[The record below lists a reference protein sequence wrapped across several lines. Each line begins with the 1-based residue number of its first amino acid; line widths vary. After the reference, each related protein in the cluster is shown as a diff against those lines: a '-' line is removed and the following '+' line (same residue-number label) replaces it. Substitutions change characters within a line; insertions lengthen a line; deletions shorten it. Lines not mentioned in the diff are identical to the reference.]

1 MKDTASSCMVVATLI
16 ATVMFAAAFSV
27 PGGNDDD
34 TGRPIFLT
42 KKSFL
47 VFAISD
53 ALALFSSATSILIF
67 LSILTSR
74 YAEEDFLESLPNR
87 LIIGLATLFISVA
100 TMMIAFCATLFIVL
114 GPELVWV
121 ANPMALVA
129 CVPSQGRKPNSFL
142 FPVSSTPGNLPVTVF
157 LSGHLPI
164 SQLSGTGTKEDP
176 RAPRHAHFHGRRVR
190 RFSGDAPPPPASPAA
205 DQHPYLPGS
214 PIRALH
220 VPLLGIFVSVS
231 PPNSLSGEVPATFS
245 TPIPARALGSVLLPF
260 WCENYLSWSASVE
273 LWFMGQGYEDHL
285 VTQEADIPEAYKTCF
300 KFWTQAKGLYTNDIQ
315 RLYKV
320 ASAIVHLS
328 QQDLDL
334 STYIGQIASLKEQ
347 FLTVMPLTPDVGA
360 QQTQLDKF
368 FMVLTLIGLRPDL
381 EPIRDQILGS
391 SSVPSLDDVF
401 ARLLRISSTQT
412 LPSDSASDSSV
423 LVSQTTSRGGRS
435 GTRGRG
441 QRPHCTYCNK
451 LGHTRDRCYQ
461 LHGRPPRTAHMAQ
474 SSDSPL
480 PQPPSSSASQ
490 TSQASIAS
498 VAQPGNASACLTH
511 TSSLGPWILDS
522 GASDHLSGNK
532 DLFSSITTTS
542 DLPTVTLA
550 NGSQTVAKGIGL
562 ALPLPSLPLTSVLY
576 TPECPFNLISIS
588 KITRTLNCSITFSDK
603 FVTLQDR
610 STGKTIGI
618 GRESQGLYH
627 LTSDSSPAVCIS
639 TDAPLLIHNRL
650 GHPSLS
656 KFQKMVPRFS
666 TLSSLPCESCQLGKH
681 TRVSFPKRLNNR
693 AKSPFELVHTDV
705 WGPCRT
711 ASTLGFQYF
720 VTFIDDYSRC
730 TWLFLM
736 KNRAELFSI
745 FQKFYTEIQTQFN
758 ISIRVLRSDNAREYF
773 SAQFTSFMSHHGI
786 LHQSSCAHTP
796 QQNGVAERKNRH
808 LVETART
815 LLLHS
820 HVPFR
825 FWGDAVLTACYLIN
839 RMPSSVLH
847 DQIPHSLLFPDQ
859 PLYFLPPRVFG
870 CTCFVHIL
878 TPGQDKLSAKA
889 MKCLFLGYSRLQK
902 GYRCYS
908 LETHRYFISADV
920 TFFEDSPF
928 FSTTSE
934 SLPVSEVLPI
944 PIVSPPDAM
953 PPRPLQVYHRR
964 PRVVAPLPF
973 LRHLLTHFLSLRL
986 HLPRLCLLLMTYP
999 LLFGKA
1005 GDRQWWMKWLLCTL
1019 MALGNLVVLPS
1030 GKSTVGCRWVYA
1042 VKVGPDG
1049 QVDRLKA
1056 RLVAK
1061 GYTQVYGSD
1070 YGDTFSPVAKIASV
1084 RLLLSMAAMCSW
1096 PLYQLDIKNA
1106 FLHGDLARKFI
1117 WSNLLCIYLV
1127 VYVDDI
1133 VITGSDQDGI
1143 QKLKQHL
1150 FTHFQTKDL
1159 GKLKYFLGIEIAQSS
1174 SGVVLSQRKTGEPLG
1189 DPGRY
1194 RRLVGKL
1201 NYLTITRPDISFPV
1215 SVVSQFLQSPCDSH
1229 WDAVIRILRYIKSTP
1244 GQGVL
1249 YENRGHTQVVGYT
1262 DADWAGSPTD
1272 RRSTSG
1278 YCVFIGG
1285 NLISWKSKK
1294 QDVVARSSAEAE
1306 YRAMALATCELIW
1319 LRHLLQELRF
1329 GKDEQMK
1336 LICDN
1341 QAALHI
1347 ASNPVFHERT
1357 KHIEVDCHFIRE
1369 KIASG
1374 CVATSFVNSNDQLA
1388 DIFTKS
1394 LRGRAASNY
1403 VKGQMLWMLMIRLF
1417 KGKLCFFIYDVC
1429 FLSTTYLWPKSIVA
1443 HNFIQVIVEVPCKV
1457 RSQMGLG
1464 QCKKCYCKPTFD
1476 QAKYVCANSNFIEE
1490 KVNMLISSKLKENH
1504 NSIYSGRASN
1514 ILPMFLHNTLISG
1527 FIAAEREL
1535 PVTDGVLP
1543 AFQGRGVGLYTMAAD
1558 SSSVDVILDFL
1569 RRNRFTRAEA
1579 ALRSELGN
1587 RPDLNGFLQKLTL
1600 EEKADSGNVAGVEAA
1615 NGDGSQAQGS
1625 GSKELVIVKEIECG
1639 ERNKPPSGD
1648 ATNMRSDKNFAFS
1661 KGSEDTV
1668 LDLYTWKF
1676 NADPYR
1682 NEGGSSGVSTKN
1694 NSNSNSVLELQVYE
1708 QSRYRIGELSDAV
1721 ASKDAKSGEEE
1732 IGFSGEKRG
1741 SWVGS
1746 SSEKDGKRK
1755 AEMGGIRAAIK
1766 EQVDEVGRALY
1777 FGKSQGS
1784 SELKTISSLNFPLVL
1799 ECQKEELPRLPPV
1812 KLKSEEKPLNISWEE
1827 KFEHEGCISNGDAY
1841 VVVGGK
1847 RTAGGS
1853 WLSVSQGIAE
1863 DTSDLV
1869 SGFATVGD
1877 GLSESIDYPNEYWD
1891 SDEYDD
1897 DDDVGYMRQPIED
1910 ETWFLAHEI
1919 DYPSDNEKGTGHGS
1933 VPDPQERG
1941 PTKDEDDDQS
1951 FAEED
1956 SYFSGEQYFPAKHVA
1971 PVSASDDPIG
1981 LSVTEMDLSLRQM
1994 NLSMLRDG
2002 KVMNDCGRP
2011 RLDDNC
2017 MDDDQHGSVRSI
2029 GVGINSDAADIGSEV
2044 KNHPDGGFSFPP
2056 PLRDG
2061 QLVQASSSKSLWSNN
2076 CNAPTS
2082 DETDDCLNAL
2092 MRNAD
2097 MLASWRRKSSDSS
2110 PVKSSKD
2117 EIMLMLLDQRTL
2129 LPSTLSNYGYNERGH
2144 VKKEEDEKTGGAREE
2159 DPGVSLE
2166 DEEAAA
2172 VQEQV
2177 RQIKAQEEEFE
2188 TFNLKIVHRKNR
2200 HVSPHLKNLL
2210 NY

>member
-1 MKDTASSCMVVATLI
+1 MATKTSI
-16 ATVMFAAAFSV
+16 
-27 PGGNDDD
+27 
-34 TGRPIFLT
+34 
-42 KKSFL
+42 
-47 VFAISD
+47 
-53 ALALFSSATSILIF
+53 FSSV
-67 LSILTSR
+67 
-74 YAEEDFLESLPNR
+74 
-87 LIIGLATLFISVA
+87 IS
-100 TMMIAFCATLFIVL
+100 
-114 GPELVWV
+114 
-121 ANPMALVA
+121 
-129 CVPSQGRKPNSFL
+129 
-142 FPVSSTPGNLPVTVF
+142 
-157 LSGHLPI
+157 
-164 SQLSGTGTKEDP
+164 
-176 RAPRHAHFHGRRVR
+176 
-190 RFSGDAPPPPASPAA
+190 
-205 DQHPYLPGS
+205 GS
-214 PIRALH
+214 PMITSEKL
-220 VPLLGIFVSVS
+220 V
-231 PPNSLSGEVPATFS
+231 
-245 TPIPARALGSVLLPF
+245 GSD
-260 WCENYLSWSASVE
+260 NYLSWSASVE

-285 VTQEADIPEAYKTCF
+285 VTQEADIPEVDRVQWRKIDAQLCSVLWQSVDPRILLHLQAYKTCF

-773 SAQFTSFMSHHGI
+773 SAPFTSFMSHHGI

-973 LRHLLTHFLSLRL
+973 PEAPADSLPIPSASPAPALPSPNDLPIAVRKGTRSTRNPHPIYNFLSYHRL
-986 HLPRLCLLLMTYP
+986 SSPYSAFVSAISSVSLPKSTHEALSHP
-999 LLFGKA
+999 GW
-1005 GDRQWWMKWLLCTL
+1005 RQAMVDE
-1019 MALGNLVVLPS
+1019 MAALHSNGTWDLVVLPS

-1106 FLHGDLARKFI
+1106 FLHGDLAEEVYMEQPPGFVAQGESGLVCRLRRSLYGLKQSPRAWFGRF
-1117 WSNLLCIYLV
+1117 SSVVQEFGMLRSTADHSVFYHHNSLGQCIYLV

-1174 SGVVLSQRKTGEPLG
+1174 SGVVLSQRKYALDILEETGMLDCKPVDTPMDPNVKLVPGQGEPLG

-1394 LRGRAASNY
+1394 LRGPRIKYICN
-1403 VKGQMLWMLMIRLF
+1403 
-1417 KGKLCFFIYDVC
+1417 KLGAYDV
-1429 FLSTTYLWPKSIVA
+1429 YA
-1443 HNFIQVIVEVPCKV
+1443 
-1457 RSQMGLG
+1457 
-1464 QCKKCYCKPTFD
+1464 
-1476 QAKYVCANSNFIEE
+1476 
-1490 KVNMLISSKLKENH
+1490 
-1504 NSIYSGRASN
+1504 
-1514 ILPMFLHNTLISG
+1514 
-1527 FIAAEREL
+1527 
-1535 PVTDGVLP
+1535 P
-1543 AFQGRGVGLYTMAAD
+1543 A
-1558 SSSVDVILDFL
+1558 
-1569 RRNRFTRAEA
+1569 
-1579 ALRSELGN
+1579 
-1587 RPDLNGFLQKLTL
+1587 
-1600 EEKADSGNVAGVEAA
+1600 
-1615 NGDGSQAQGS
+1615 
-1625 GSKELVIVKEIECG
+1625 
-1639 ERNKPPSGD
+1639 
-1648 ATNMRSDKNFAFS
+1648 
-1661 KGSEDTV
+1661 
-1668 LDLYTWKF
+1668 
-1676 NADPYR
+1676 
-1682 NEGGSSGVSTKN
+1682 
-1694 NSNSNSVLELQVYE
+1694 
-1708 QSRYRIGELSDAV
+1708 
-1721 ASKDAKSGEEE
+1721 
-1732 IGFSGEKRG
+1732 
-1741 SWVGS
+1741 
-1746 SSEKDGKRK
+1746 
-1755 AEMGGIRAAIK
+1755 
-1766 EQVDEVGRALY
+1766 
-1777 FGKSQGS
+1777 
-1784 SELKTISSLNFPLVL
+1784 
-1799 ECQKEELPRLPPV
+1799 
-1812 KLKSEEKPLNISWEE
+1812 
-1827 KFEHEGCISNGDAY
+1827 
-1841 VVVGGK
+1841 
-1847 RTAGGS
+1847 
-1853 WLSVSQGIAE
+1853 
-1863 DTSDLV
+1863 
-1869 SGFATVGD
+1869 
-1877 GLSESIDYPNEYWD
+1877 
-1891 SDEYDD
+1891 
-1897 DDDVGYMRQPIED
+1897 
-1910 ETWFLAHEI
+1910 
-1919 DYPSDNEKGTGHGS
+1919 
-1933 VPDPQERG
+1933 
-1941 PTKDEDDDQS
+1941 
-1951 FAEED
+1951 
-1956 SYFSGEQYFPAKHVA
+1956 
-1971 PVSASDDPIG
+1971 
-1981 LSVTEMDLSLRQM
+1981 
-1994 NLSMLRDG
+1994 
-2002 KVMNDCGRP
+2002 
-2011 RLDDNC
+2011 
-2017 MDDDQHGSVRSI
+2017 
-2029 GVGINSDAADIGSEV
+2029 
-2044 KNHPDGGFSFPP
+2044 
-2056 PLRDG
+2056 
-2061 QLVQASSSKSLWSNN
+2061 
-2076 CNAPTS
+2076 
-2082 DETDDCLNAL
+2082 
-2092 MRNAD
+2092 
-2097 MLASWRRKSSDSS
+2097 
-2110 PVKSSKD
+2110 
-2117 EIMLMLLDQRTL
+2117 
-2129 LPSTLSNYGYNERGH
+2129 
-2144 VKKEEDEKTGGAREE
+2144 
-2159 DPGVSLE
+2159 
-2166 DEEAAA
+2166 
-2172 VQEQV
+2172 
-2177 RQIKAQEEEFE
+2177 
-2188 TFNLKIVHRKNR
+2188 
-2200 HVSPHLKNLL
+2200 
-2210 NY
+2210 

>member
-1 MKDTASSCMVVATLI
+1 MTTKNQIFT
-16 ATVMFAAAFSV
+16 SV
-27 PGGNDDD
+27 
-34 TGRPIFLT
+34 
-42 KKSFL
+42 
-47 VFAISD
+47 
-53 ALALFSSATSILIF
+53 
-67 LSILTSR
+67 
-74 YAEEDFLESLPNR
+74 
-87 LIIGLATLFISVA
+87 
-100 TMMIAFCATLFIVL
+100 
-114 GPELVWV
+114 
-121 ANPMALVA
+121 
-129 CVPSQGRKPNSFL
+129 
-142 FPVSSTPGNLPVTVF
+142 
-157 LSGHLPI
+157 LSG
-164 SQLSGTGTKEDP
+164 
-176 RAPRHAHFHGRRVR
+176 
-190 RFSGDAPPPPASPAA
+190 SP
-205 DQHPYLPGS
+205 LITSEKLVGS
-214 PIRALH
+214 
-220 VPLLGIFVSVS
+220 
-231 PPNSLSGEVPATFS
+231 
-245 TPIPARALGSVLLPF
+245 
-260 WCENYLSWSASVE
+260 ENYLSWSASVE

-285 VTQEADIPEAYKTCF
+285 VTQEADIPEVDRVQWRKIDAQLCSVLWQSVDPRILLHLQAYKTCF

-334 STYIGQIASLKEQ
+334 STYIGQIASLKEE

-973 LRHLLTHFLSLRL
+973 AEAPADSLPIPSASPAPALPSPNDLPIAVRKGTRSTRNPHPIYNFLSYHRL
-986 HLPRLCLLLMTYP
+986 SSPYSAFVSAISSVSLPKSTHEALSHP
-999 LLFGKA
+999 GW
-1005 GDRQWWMKWLLCTL
+1005 RQAMVDE
-1019 MALGNLVVLPS
+1019 MAALHSNGTWDLVVLPS

-1106 FLHGDLARKFI
+1106 FLHGDLAEEVYMEQPPGFVAQGESGLVCRLRRSLYGLKQSPRAWF
-1117 WSNLLCIYLV
+1117 SRFSSVVQEFGMLRSTADHSVFYHHNSLGQCIYLV

-1174 SGVVLSQRKTGEPLG
+1174 SGVVLSQRKYALDILEETGMLDCKPVDTPMDPNVKLVPGQGEPLG

-1394 LRGRAASNY
+1394 LRGPRIKYICN
-1403 VKGQMLWMLMIRLF
+1403 
-1417 KGKLCFFIYDVC
+1417 KLGAYDV
-1429 FLSTTYLWPKSIVA
+1429 YA
-1443 HNFIQVIVEVPCKV
+1443 
-1457 RSQMGLG
+1457 
-1464 QCKKCYCKPTFD
+1464 
-1476 QAKYVCANSNFIEE
+1476 
-1490 KVNMLISSKLKENH
+1490 
-1504 NSIYSGRASN
+1504 
-1514 ILPMFLHNTLISG
+1514 
-1527 FIAAEREL
+1527 
-1535 PVTDGVLP
+1535 P
-1543 AFQGRGVGLYTMAAD
+1543 A
-1558 SSSVDVILDFL
+1558 
-1569 RRNRFTRAEA
+1569 
-1579 ALRSELGN
+1579 
-1587 RPDLNGFLQKLTL
+1587 
-1600 EEKADSGNVAGVEAA
+1600 
-1615 NGDGSQAQGS
+1615 
-1625 GSKELVIVKEIECG
+1625 
-1639 ERNKPPSGD
+1639 
-1648 ATNMRSDKNFAFS
+1648 
-1661 KGSEDTV
+1661 
-1668 LDLYTWKF
+1668 
-1676 NADPYR
+1676 
-1682 NEGGSSGVSTKN
+1682 
-1694 NSNSNSVLELQVYE
+1694 
-1708 QSRYRIGELSDAV
+1708 
-1721 ASKDAKSGEEE
+1721 
-1732 IGFSGEKRG
+1732 
-1741 SWVGS
+1741 
-1746 SSEKDGKRK
+1746 
-1755 AEMGGIRAAIK
+1755 
-1766 EQVDEVGRALY
+1766 
-1777 FGKSQGS
+1777 
-1784 SELKTISSLNFPLVL
+1784 
-1799 ECQKEELPRLPPV
+1799 
-1812 KLKSEEKPLNISWEE
+1812 
-1827 KFEHEGCISNGDAY
+1827 
-1841 VVVGGK
+1841 
-1847 RTAGGS
+1847 
-1853 WLSVSQGIAE
+1853 
-1863 DTSDLV
+1863 
-1869 SGFATVGD
+1869 
-1877 GLSESIDYPNEYWD
+1877 
-1891 SDEYDD
+1891 
-1897 DDDVGYMRQPIED
+1897 
-1910 ETWFLAHEI
+1910 
-1919 DYPSDNEKGTGHGS
+1919 
-1933 VPDPQERG
+1933 
-1941 PTKDEDDDQS
+1941 
-1951 FAEED
+1951 
-1956 SYFSGEQYFPAKHVA
+1956 
-1971 PVSASDDPIG
+1971 
-1981 LSVTEMDLSLRQM
+1981 
-1994 NLSMLRDG
+1994 
-2002 KVMNDCGRP
+2002 
-2011 RLDDNC
+2011 
-2017 MDDDQHGSVRSI
+2017 
-2029 GVGINSDAADIGSEV
+2029 
-2044 KNHPDGGFSFPP
+2044 
-2056 PLRDG
+2056 
-2061 QLVQASSSKSLWSNN
+2061 
-2076 CNAPTS
+2076 
-2082 DETDDCLNAL
+2082 
-2092 MRNAD
+2092 
-2097 MLASWRRKSSDSS
+2097 
-2110 PVKSSKD
+2110 
-2117 EIMLMLLDQRTL
+2117 
-2129 LPSTLSNYGYNERGH
+2129 
-2144 VKKEEDEKTGGAREE
+2144 
-2159 DPGVSLE
+2159 
-2166 DEEAAA
+2166 
-2172 VQEQV
+2172 
-2177 RQIKAQEEEFE
+2177 
-2188 TFNLKIVHRKNR
+2188 
-2200 HVSPHLKNLL
+2200 
-2210 NY
+2210 

>member
-1 MKDTASSCMVVATLI
+1 MITSEK
-16 ATVMFAAAFSV
+16 
-27 PGGNDDD
+27 
-34 TGRPIFLT
+34 
-42 KKSFL
+42 L
-47 VFAISD
+47 V
-53 ALALFSSATSILIF
+53 
-67 LSILTSR
+67 
-74 YAEEDFLESLPNR
+74 
-87 LIIGLATLFISVA
+87 
-100 TMMIAFCATLFIVL
+100 
-114 GPELVWV
+114 
-121 ANPMALVA
+121 
-129 CVPSQGRKPNSFL
+129 
-142 FPVSSTPGNLPVTVF
+142 
-157 LSGHLPI
+157 
-164 SQLSGTGTKEDP
+164 
-176 RAPRHAHFHGRRVR
+176 
-190 RFSGDAPPPPASPAA
+190 
-205 DQHPYLPGS
+205 GS
-214 PIRALH
+214 
-220 VPLLGIFVSVS
+220 
-231 PPNSLSGEVPATFS
+231 
-245 TPIPARALGSVLLPF
+245 
-260 WCENYLSWSASVE
+260 ENYLSWSASVE

-285 VTQEADIPEAYKTCF
+285 ITQEADIPEVDRVQWRKIDAQLCSVLWQSVDPRILLHLQAYKTCF

-328 QQDLDL
+328 QQDLVL

-368 FMVLTLIGLRPDL
+368 FMVLTLIGLRSDL

-423 LVSQTTSRGGRS
+423 LVSQL
-435 GTRGRG
+435 
-441 QRPHCTYCNK
+441 P
-451 LGHTRDRCYQ
+451 LEEDAV

-730 TWLFLM
+730 TCP
-736 KNRAELFSI
+736 I
-745 FQKFYTEIQTQFN
+745 
-758 ISIRVLRSDNAREYF
+758 YF
-773 SAQFTSFMSHHGI
+773 VYVSSWI

-815 LLLHS
+815 LRLHN

-825 FWGDAVLTACYLIN
+825 FWGDAVFTACYLIN

-934 SLPVSEVLPI
+934 SLPVSDVLPI

-973 LRHLLTHFLSLRL
+973 PEAPADSLPIPSASPAPALPSPNDLPIAVRKGTRSTRNPHPIYNFLSYHRL
-986 HLPRLCLLLMTYP
+986 SSPYSAFVSAISSVSLPKSTHEALSHP
-999 LLFGKA
+999 GW
-1005 GDRQWWMKWLLCTL
+1005 RQAMVDE
-1019 MALGNLVVLPS
+1019 MAALHSNGTWDLVVLPS

-1096 PLYQLDIKNA
+1096 SLYQLDIKNA
-1106 FLHGDLARKFI
+1106 FLHGDLAEEVYMEQPPGFVAQGESGLVCRLRRSLYGLKQSPRAWF
-1117 WSNLLCIYLV
+1117 SRFSSVVQEFGMLRSTADHSVFYHHNSLGQCIYLV

-1174 SGVVLSQRKTGEPLG
+1174 SGVVLSQRKYALDILEETGMLDCKPVDTPMDPNVKLVPGQGEPLG

-1306 YRAMALATCELIW
+1306 YRAIALATCELIW

-1347 ASNPVFHERT
+1347 ASNPIFHERT

-1394 LRGRAASNY
+1394 LRGPRIKYICN
-1403 VKGQMLWMLMIRLF
+1403 
-1417 KGKLCFFIYDVC
+1417 KLGAYDV
-1429 FLSTTYLWPKSIVA
+1429 YA
-1443 HNFIQVIVEVPCKV
+1443 
-1457 RSQMGLG
+1457 
-1464 QCKKCYCKPTFD
+1464 
-1476 QAKYVCANSNFIEE
+1476 
-1490 KVNMLISSKLKENH
+1490 
-1504 NSIYSGRASN
+1504 
-1514 ILPMFLHNTLISG
+1514 
-1527 FIAAEREL
+1527 
-1535 PVTDGVLP
+1535 P
-1543 AFQGRGVGLYTMAAD
+1543 A
-1558 SSSVDVILDFL
+1558 
-1569 RRNRFTRAEA
+1569 
-1579 ALRSELGN
+1579 
-1587 RPDLNGFLQKLTL
+1587 
-1600 EEKADSGNVAGVEAA
+1600 
-1615 NGDGSQAQGS
+1615 
-1625 GSKELVIVKEIECG
+1625 
-1639 ERNKPPSGD
+1639 
-1648 ATNMRSDKNFAFS
+1648 
-1661 KGSEDTV
+1661 
-1668 LDLYTWKF
+1668 
-1676 NADPYR
+1676 
-1682 NEGGSSGVSTKN
+1682 
-1694 NSNSNSVLELQVYE
+1694 
-1708 QSRYRIGELSDAV
+1708 
-1721 ASKDAKSGEEE
+1721 
-1732 IGFSGEKRG
+1732 
-1741 SWVGS
+1741 
-1746 SSEKDGKRK
+1746 
-1755 AEMGGIRAAIK
+1755 
-1766 EQVDEVGRALY
+1766 
-1777 FGKSQGS
+1777 
-1784 SELKTISSLNFPLVL
+1784 
-1799 ECQKEELPRLPPV
+1799 
-1812 KLKSEEKPLNISWEE
+1812 
-1827 KFEHEGCISNGDAY
+1827 
-1841 VVVGGK
+1841 
-1847 RTAGGS
+1847 
-1853 WLSVSQGIAE
+1853 
-1863 DTSDLV
+1863 
-1869 SGFATVGD
+1869 
-1877 GLSESIDYPNEYWD
+1877 
-1891 SDEYDD
+1891 
-1897 DDDVGYMRQPIED
+1897 
-1910 ETWFLAHEI
+1910 
-1919 DYPSDNEKGTGHGS
+1919 
-1933 VPDPQERG
+1933 
-1941 PTKDEDDDQS
+1941 
-1951 FAEED
+1951 
-1956 SYFSGEQYFPAKHVA
+1956 
-1971 PVSASDDPIG
+1971 
-1981 LSVTEMDLSLRQM
+1981 
-1994 NLSMLRDG
+1994 
-2002 KVMNDCGRP
+2002 
-2011 RLDDNC
+2011 
-2017 MDDDQHGSVRSI
+2017 
-2029 GVGINSDAADIGSEV
+2029 
-2044 KNHPDGGFSFPP
+2044 
-2056 PLRDG
+2056 
-2061 QLVQASSSKSLWSNN
+2061 
-2076 CNAPTS
+2076 
-2082 DETDDCLNAL
+2082 
-2092 MRNAD
+2092 
-2097 MLASWRRKSSDSS
+2097 
-2110 PVKSSKD
+2110 
-2117 EIMLMLLDQRTL
+2117 
-2129 LPSTLSNYGYNERGH
+2129 
-2144 VKKEEDEKTGGAREE
+2144 
-2159 DPGVSLE
+2159 
-2166 DEEAAA
+2166 
-2172 VQEQV
+2172 
-2177 RQIKAQEEEFE
+2177 
-2188 TFNLKIVHRKNR
+2188 
-2200 HVSPHLKNLL
+2200 
-2210 NY
+2210 

>member
-1 MKDTASSCMVVATLI
+1 MTTKNQIFT
-16 ATVMFAAAFSV
+16 SV
-27 PGGNDDD
+27 
-34 TGRPIFLT
+34 
-42 KKSFL
+42 
-47 VFAISD
+47 
-53 ALALFSSATSILIF
+53 
-67 LSILTSR
+67 
-74 YAEEDFLESLPNR
+74 
-87 LIIGLATLFISVA
+87 
-100 TMMIAFCATLFIVL
+100 
-114 GPELVWV
+114 
-121 ANPMALVA
+121 
-129 CVPSQGRKPNSFL
+129 
-142 FPVSSTPGNLPVTVF
+142 
-157 LSGHLPI
+157 LSG
-164 SQLSGTGTKEDP
+164 
-176 RAPRHAHFHGRRVR
+176 
-190 RFSGDAPPPPASPAA
+190 SP
-205 DQHPYLPGS
+205 LITSEKLVGS
-214 PIRALH
+214 
-220 VPLLGIFVSVS
+220 
-231 PPNSLSGEVPATFS
+231 
-245 TPIPARALGSVLLPF
+245 
-260 WCENYLSWSASVE
+260 ENYLSWSASVE

-285 VTQEADIPEAYKTCF
+285 VIQEADIPEVDRVQWRKIDAQPKD
-300 KFWTQAKGLYTNDIQ
+300 YTRMISSVS
-315 RLYKV
+315 YKV

-391 SSVPSLDDVF
+391 SSVLSLDDVF
-401 ARLLRISSTQT
+401 ASLLRLSSTQI

-451 LGHTRDRCYQ
+451 LGHTRDRFYQ

-562 ALPLPSLPLTSVLY
+562 ALPLPSLPLISVLY

-693 AKSPFELVHTDV
+693 AKSPFKLVHTDV

-711 ASTLGFQYF
+711 A
-720 VTFIDDYSRC
+720 DD
-730 TWLFLM
+730 
-736 KNRAELFSI
+736 
-745 FQKFYTEIQTQFN
+745 
-758 ISIRVLRSDNAREYF
+758 AREYF
-773 SAQFTSFMSHHGI
+773 STQFTSFMSHHGI

-839 RMPSSVLH
+839 RQAFRQSHEVPLLGIFQTSEGL
-847 DQIPHSLLFPDQ
+847 SLLF
-859 PLYFLPPRVFG
+859 
-870 CTCFVHIL
+870 
-878 TPGQDKLSAKA
+878 
-889 MKCLFLGYSRLQK
+889 
-902 GYRCYS
+902 

-944 PIVSPPDAM
+944 PIVSPPEAM

-964 PRVVAPLPF
+964 PRIVAPLPF
-973 LRHLLTHFLSLRL
+973 PEAPADSL
-986 HLPRLCLLLMTYP
+986 PIP
-999 LLFGKA
+999 SA
-1005 GDRQWWMKWLLCTL
+1005 SP
-1019 MALGNLVVLPS
+1019 APALPS
-1030 GKSTVGCRWVYA
+1030 PNDLPIAVRKVGCRWVYA

-1106 FLHGDLARKFI
+1106 FLHGDLAEEVYMEQPPGFVAQGESGLVCRLRRSLYGLKQSPRAWF
-1117 WSNLLCIYLV
+1117 SRFSSVVQEFGMLRSTADHSVFYHHNSLGQCIYLV

-1174 SGVVLSQRKTGEPLG
+1174 SGVVLSQRKYALDILEETGMLDCKPVDTPMDPNVKLVPGQGEPLG

-1394 LRGRAASNY
+1394 LRGPRIKYICN
-1403 VKGQMLWMLMIRLF
+1403 
-1417 KGKLCFFIYDVC
+1417 KLGAYDV
-1429 FLSTTYLWPKSIVA
+1429 YA
-1443 HNFIQVIVEVPCKV
+1443 
-1457 RSQMGLG
+1457 
-1464 QCKKCYCKPTFD
+1464 
-1476 QAKYVCANSNFIEE
+1476 
-1490 KVNMLISSKLKENH
+1490 
-1504 NSIYSGRASN
+1504 
-1514 ILPMFLHNTLISG
+1514 
-1527 FIAAEREL
+1527 
-1535 PVTDGVLP
+1535 P
-1543 AFQGRGVGLYTMAAD
+1543 A
-1558 SSSVDVILDFL
+1558 
-1569 RRNRFTRAEA
+1569 
-1579 ALRSELGN
+1579 
-1587 RPDLNGFLQKLTL
+1587 
-1600 EEKADSGNVAGVEAA
+1600 
-1615 NGDGSQAQGS
+1615 
-1625 GSKELVIVKEIECG
+1625 
-1639 ERNKPPSGD
+1639 
-1648 ATNMRSDKNFAFS
+1648 
-1661 KGSEDTV
+1661 
-1668 LDLYTWKF
+1668 
-1676 NADPYR
+1676 
-1682 NEGGSSGVSTKN
+1682 
-1694 NSNSNSVLELQVYE
+1694 
-1708 QSRYRIGELSDAV
+1708 
-1721 ASKDAKSGEEE
+1721 
-1732 IGFSGEKRG
+1732 
-1741 SWVGS
+1741 
-1746 SSEKDGKRK
+1746 
-1755 AEMGGIRAAIK
+1755 
-1766 EQVDEVGRALY
+1766 
-1777 FGKSQGS
+1777 
-1784 SELKTISSLNFPLVL
+1784 
-1799 ECQKEELPRLPPV
+1799 
-1812 KLKSEEKPLNISWEE
+1812 
-1827 KFEHEGCISNGDAY
+1827 
-1841 VVVGGK
+1841 
-1847 RTAGGS
+1847 
-1853 WLSVSQGIAE
+1853 
-1863 DTSDLV
+1863 
-1869 SGFATVGD
+1869 
-1877 GLSESIDYPNEYWD
+1877 
-1891 SDEYDD
+1891 
-1897 DDDVGYMRQPIED
+1897 
-1910 ETWFLAHEI
+1910 
-1919 DYPSDNEKGTGHGS
+1919 
-1933 VPDPQERG
+1933 
-1941 PTKDEDDDQS
+1941 
-1951 FAEED
+1951 
-1956 SYFSGEQYFPAKHVA
+1956 
-1971 PVSASDDPIG
+1971 
-1981 LSVTEMDLSLRQM
+1981 
-1994 NLSMLRDG
+1994 
-2002 KVMNDCGRP
+2002 
-2011 RLDDNC
+2011 
-2017 MDDDQHGSVRSI
+2017 
-2029 GVGINSDAADIGSEV
+2029 
-2044 KNHPDGGFSFPP
+2044 
-2056 PLRDG
+2056 
-2061 QLVQASSSKSLWSNN
+2061 
-2076 CNAPTS
+2076 
-2082 DETDDCLNAL
+2082 
-2092 MRNAD
+2092 
-2097 MLASWRRKSSDSS
+2097 
-2110 PVKSSKD
+2110 
-2117 EIMLMLLDQRTL
+2117 
-2129 LPSTLSNYGYNERGH
+2129 
-2144 VKKEEDEKTGGAREE
+2144 
-2159 DPGVSLE
+2159 
-2166 DEEAAA
+2166 
-2172 VQEQV
+2172 
-2177 RQIKAQEEEFE
+2177 
-2188 TFNLKIVHRKNR
+2188 
-2200 HVSPHLKNLL
+2200 
-2210 NY
+2210 

>member
-1 MKDTASSCMVVATLI
+1 
-16 ATVMFAAAFSV
+16 
-27 PGGNDDD
+27 
-34 TGRPIFLT
+34 
-42 KKSFL
+42 
-47 VFAISD
+47 
-53 ALALFSSATSILIF
+53 
-67 LSILTSR
+67 
-74 YAEEDFLESLPNR
+74 
-87 LIIGLATLFISVA
+87 
-100 TMMIAFCATLFIVL
+100 
-114 GPELVWV
+114 
-121 ANPMALVA
+121 
-129 CVPSQGRKPNSFL
+129 
-142 FPVSSTPGNLPVTVF
+142 
-157 LSGHLPI
+157 
-164 SQLSGTGTKEDP
+164 
-176 RAPRHAHFHGRRVR
+176 
-190 RFSGDAPPPPASPAA
+190 
-205 DQHPYLPGS
+205 
-214 PIRALH
+214 
-220 VPLLGIFVSVS
+220 
-231 PPNSLSGEVPATFS
+231 
-245 TPIPARALGSVLLPF
+245 
-260 WCENYLSWSASVE
+260 
-273 LWFMGQGYEDHL
+273 MGQGYEDHL
-285 VTQEADIPEAYKTCF
+285 ITQEADIPE
-300 KFWTQAKGLYTNDIQ
+300 AKGLYTNDIQ

-720 VTFIDDYSRC
+720 VTFIDDYSR
-730 TWLFLM
+730 
-736 KNRAELFSI
+736 S
-745 FQKFYTEIQTQFN
+745 
-758 ISIRVLRSDNAREYF
+758 
-773 SAQFTSFMSHHGI
+773 QFTSFMSHHGI

-815 LLLHS
+815 LLLHN

-953 PPRPLQVYHRR
+953 PLDHFRFII
-964 PRVVAPLPF
+964 VALVSLLLSLF

-986 HLPRLCLLLMTYP
+986 HLPRPSPNDLPIAVRKGTRSSNPHPIYNFLSYHRLSSPYSAFVSAISSVSLPKSTHEALSHP
-999 LLFGKA
+999 GW
-1005 GDRQWWMKWLLCTL
+1005 RQAMVDE
-1019 MALGNLVVLPS
+1019 MAALHSNGTWDLVVLPS

-1106 FLHGDLARKFI
+1106 FLHGDLAEEVYMEQPPLSGLVCRLRRSI
-1117 WSNLLCIYLV
+1117 WLETISSSMCIYLV

-1174 SGVVLSQRKTGEPLG
+1174 SGVVLSQRKYALDILEETGMLDCKPVDTPMDPNVKLVPGQGEPLG

-1394 LRGRAASNY
+1394 LRGLLLAS
-1403 VKGQMLWMLMIRLF
+1403 F
-1417 KGKLCFFIYDVC
+1417 
-1429 FLSTTYLWPKSIVA
+1429 
-1443 HNFIQVIVEVPCKV
+1443 
-1457 RSQMGLG
+1457 GLRR
-1464 QCKKCYCKPTFD
+1464 QLPSLAET
-1476 QAKYVCANSNFIEE
+1476 YVCLGKA
-1490 KVNMLISSKLKENH
+1490 SS
-1504 NSIYSGRASN
+1504 SS
-1514 ILPMFLHNTLISG
+1514 
-1527 FIAAEREL
+1527 
-1535 PVTDGVLP
+1535 PVT
-1543 AFQGRGVGLYTMAAD
+1543 
-1558 SSSVDVILDFL
+1558 FL
-1569 RRNRFTRAEA
+1569 IC
-1579 ALRSELGN
+1579 LG
-1587 RPDLNGFLQKLTL
+1587 PD
-1600 EEKADSGNVAGVEAA
+1600 
-1615 NGDGSQAQGS
+1615 
-1625 GSKELVIVKEIECG
+1625 I
-1639 ERNKPPSGD
+1639 P
-1648 ATNMRSDKNFAFS
+1648 
-1661 KGSEDTV
+1661 
-1668 LDLYTWKF
+1668 
-1676 NADPYR
+1676 
-1682 NEGGSSGVSTKN
+1682 
-1694 NSNSNSVLELQVYE
+1694 
-1708 QSRYRIGELSDAV
+1708 
-1721 ASKDAKSGEEE
+1721 
-1732 IGFSGEKRG
+1732 
-1741 SWVGS
+1741 GS
-1746 SSEKDGKRK
+1746 SST
-1755 AEMGGIRAAIK
+1755 AVIRPPF
-1766 EQVDEVGRALY
+1766 RAL
-1777 FGKSQGS
+1777 FDPNVIQFQFMGQGY
-1784 SELKTISSLNFPLVL
+1784 EDHLVTP
-1799 ECQKEELPRLPPV
+1799 E
-1812 KLKSEEKPLNISWEE
+1812 
-1827 KFEHEGCISNGDAY
+1827 DA
-1841 VVVGGK
+1841 
-1847 RTAGGS
+1847 
-1853 WLSVSQGIAE
+1853 I
-1863 DTSDLV
+1863 
-1869 SGFATVGD
+1869 
-1877 GLSESIDYPNEYWD
+1877 P
-1891 SDEYDD
+1891 
-1897 DDDVGYMRQPIED
+1897 DVD
-1910 ETWFLAHEI
+1910 
-1919 DYPSDNEKGTGHGS
+1919 
-1933 VPDPQERG
+1933 
-1941 PTKDEDDDQS
+1941 
-1951 FAEED
+1951 
-1956 SYFSGEQYFPAKHVA
+1956 
-1971 PVSASDDPIG
+1971 
-1981 LSVTEMDLSLRQM
+1981 
-1994 NLSMLRDG
+1994 
-2002 KVMNDCGRP
+2002 KV
-2011 RLDDNC
+2011 
-2017 MDDDQHGSVRSI
+2017 Q
-2029 GVGINSDAADIGSEV
+2029 
-2044 KNHPDGGFSFPP
+2044 
-2056 PLRDG
+2056 
-2061 QLVQASSSKSLWSNN
+2061 
-2076 CNAPTS
+2076 
-2082 DETDDCLNAL
+2082 
-2092 MRNAD
+2092 
-2097 MLASWRRKSSDSS
+2097 
-2110 PVKSSKD
+2110 
-2117 EIMLMLLDQRTL
+2117 
-2129 LPSTLSNYGYNERGH
+2129 
-2144 VKKEEDEKTGGAREE
+2144 
-2159 DPGVSLE
+2159 
-2166 DEEAAA
+2166 
-2172 VQEQV
+2172 
-2177 RQIKAQEEEFE
+2177 
-2188 TFNLKIVHRKNR
+2188 
-2200 HVSPHLKNLL
+2200 
-2210 NY
+2210 